1 MIRSLLY
8 SVGLNFLFR
17 KLGGRRGYGGG
28 YGAYGSNRMRP
39 FSRRW

>member
-8 SVGLNFLFR
+8 SFGLNYLFR
-17 KLGGRRGYGGG
+17 KLGGRGRASGMGG
-28 YGAYGSNRMRP
+28 YGRMRP